1 MYYGNDPTSTVQHQA
16 AYTDLN
22 GSGETYVAYSFTSI
36 PGYSKIG
43 KYTGNGSSDGANV
56 HLGFR
61 PAWVLFKRMDS
72 TSMNWFIVDN
82 KRDTIN
88 EATRDLYPNRSDAE
102 TDNTNFVDFLS
113 SGFKLRTTGT
123 AVNGNGNS
131 IIYMA
136 FAEQPDTTPF
146 DIFPNAR

>member
-1 MYYGNDPTSTVQHQA
+1 
-16 AYTDLN
+16 
-22 GSGETYVAYSFTSI
+22 
-36 PGYSKIG
+36 
-43 KYTGNGSSDGANV
+43 
-56 HLGFR
+56 
-61 PAWVLFKRMDS
+61 
-72 TSMNWFIVDN
+72 MNWFIVDN

>member
-1 MYYGNDPTSTVQHQA
+1 
-16 AYTDLN
+16 
-22 GSGETYVAYSFTSI
+22 
-36 PGYSKIG
+36 
-43 KYTGNGSSDGANV
+43 
-56 HLGFR
+56 
-61 PAWVLFKRMDS
+61 MDS

-123 AVNGNGNS
+123 AVNAGT

-136 FAEQPDTTPF
+136 FAEQPGTTPF
-146 DIFPNAR
+146 DTFANSR